1 MFGNKI
7 TYKEKYLHGKLTFLF
22 LIRIYFTVIAFA
34 QYCLC
39 HSLSTHTNT
48 QHLSKFNWKSTGMY
62 QRENFKTLT
71 LDTQL
76 QKILQ
81 LIYM

>member
-7 TYKEKYLHGKLTFLF
+7 IYKEKYLRRKLTCLF
-22 LIRIYFTVIAFA
+22 LIRIYFTIIAFA

-39 HSLSTHTNT
+39 HSLSTYTNT
-48 QHLSKFNWKSTGMY
+48 QHLSKFNWKSIGIH

-71 LDTQL
+71 LDT
-76 QKILQ
+76 
-81 LIYM
+81 